1 MRWRPCRGR
10 RPESAAP
17 KAPVPAPPAPL
28 PENPYRRF
36 YTQMPT
42 FEELVR
48 RTKNDAPDKKT

>member
-1 MRWRPCRGR
+1 MRWRPCRGC
-10 RPESAAP
+10 RPEPAALKGP
-17 KAPVPAPPAPL
+17 APAPPAPL

-48 RTKNDAPDKKT
+48 RTKSEAPDKKP